1 MIHLVR
7 LDQKRIEPSTSENR
21 LTGTVKYA
29 LGGHEFRRIKNLEE
43 FFQKAR
49 DGELEKILF
58 AISLPKNGYAP
69 IWHEL
74 IAKLMDEENL
84 LKGAKAVV
92 ICDGDGELFT
102 KDLGRKL
109 IFACNMAGCEF
120 PGIPLVEATGNLYN
134 FETRAKLSG
143 KDRLSAY
150 QDAARELVSR
160 LDEDTEDDES
170 SEKKLLVIHAG
181 NKETSNTLALLEKV
195 KANLSSNIQ
204 YKEISIRN
212 GEVADCRGCSFEA
225 CKHFGEKGEC
235 FYGGLM
241 VEQVYPAILDCDGL
255 LLVCPNYNDS
265 MGANMLAMIN
275 RLTALFYN
283 NSFASKRLYA
293 LVVSGYSGGELIA
306 QQIIGALNCNKG
318 FKLPPHFAMLE
329 TANAPGSIHE
339 VQGIELRAEEF
350 GKSILI

>member
-1 MIHLVR
+1 M
-7 LDQKRIEPSTSENR
+7 
-21 LTGTVKYA
+21 
-29 LGGHEFRRIKNLEE
+29 
-43 FFQKAR
+43 
-49 DGELEKILF
+49 
-58 AISLPKNGYAP
+58 
-69 IWHEL
+69 
-74 IAKLMDEENL
+74 
-84 LKGAKAVV
+84 
-92 ICDGDGELFT
+92 
-102 KDLGRKL
+102 
-109 IFACNMAGCEF
+109 
-120 PGIPLVEATGNLYN
+120 VEATGNLYN
-134 FETRAKLSG
+134 FETRSKLSG

-160 LDEDTEDDES
+160 LDEDTEYDES
-170 SEKKLLVIHAG
+170 PEKKLLVIHAG